1 MIIECINCNKKFN
14 INSDLIPD
22 DGRSIQCG
30 SCGHTWFFKKKD
42 NLLKRKEEIKIETKF
57 VNKKATIN
65 QEKKTIKDKKKIV
78 SIPINSKKD
87 LDETKNLDSK
97 PKKKSNF
104 KSIKILSYILVLIIT
119 FIAIMI
125 ILDTFKIQ
133 IYQLM
138 PNLEFILFSF
148 YETLK
153 DMKLFFQDLIQQ

>member
-1 MIIECINCNKKFN
+1 MIIECINCNKKFD

-42 NLLKRKEEIKIETKF
+42 NFLKRKEEIKIETKL

-87 LDETKNLDSK
+87 LDETKNLVSK

-119 FIAIMI
+119 FIAIMV
-125 ILDTFKIQ
+125 ILDTFKVQ

-138 PNLEFILFSF
+138 PSLEFILFSF

-153 DMKLFFQDLIQQ
+153 DIKLFIQDLI

>member
-125 ILDTFKIQ
+125 ILDTFKVQ

-138 PNLEFILFSF
+138 PGLEFILFSF

-153 DMKLFFQDLIQQ
+153 DIKLFIQDLIKQ

>member
-1 MIIECINCNKKFN
+1 MIIECINCNKKFD

-42 NLLKRKEEIKIETKF
+42 NLLKRKEEIKIETKL

-78 SIPINSKKD
+78 SIPINIKKD
-87 LDETKNLDSK
+87 LDETKNLNSK

-104 KSIKILSYILVLIIT
+104 KFSKILSYILVLIIT

-125 ILDTFKIQ
+125 ILDTFKVQ

-138 PNLEFILFSF
+138 PSLEFILFSF

-153 DMKLFFQDLIQQ
+153 DIKLFIQDLI

>member
-1 MIIECINCNKKFN
+1 MIIECVNCNKKFN

-42 NLLKRKEEIKIETKF
+42 DLIKTQDEIKIDAKSFNIKTSL
-57 VNKKATIN
+57 NK
-65 QEKKTIKDKKKIV
+65 EKKRIKPKKKNDDTHAFNNM
-78 SIPINSKKD
+78 SLEGS
-87 LDETKNLDSK
+87 KNLDSK
-97 PKKKSNF
+97 FKKKPNF
-104 KSIKILSYILVLIIT
+104 KSMKILSYILVLIIT

-125 ILDTFKIQ
+125 ILDTFKVQ
-133 IYQLM
+133 IYQFM